1 MKKLIYSLLAAL
13 CLMSLTACGNQV
25 EKEPVMQQEAAEN
38 VGLAVAQYLVA
49 AVDTGEEENFKLQF
63 YSANGSFYSVGLGL
77 TGTEVADK
85 AVESLKSALEDTG
98 SINYA
103 DINSATSVI
112 SPERADVTVDLVGE
126 LKNAK
131 MEISIEGNKY
141 EGYKISNIATNVDY
155 TMGEKMSKAFM
166 NLLLGMGMAFAVL
179 ILISLVISFLP
190 GIDSAIS
197 GMKKKKS
204 EKNSAPAPA
213 PAPAAAP
220 AAVPEVSGSDDVI
233 PVVIAAAIAQYE
245 SENGASAGGY
255 YVRSIRRARR

>member
-1 MKKLIYSLLAAL
+1 MKKFIYSLLAAL

-197 GMKKKKS
+197 GRKKKKS
-204 EKNSAPAPA
+204 EKN
-213 PAPAAAP
+213 
-220 AAVPEVSGSDDVI
+220 
-233 PVVIAAAIAQYE
+233 
-245 SENGASAGGY
+245 
-255 YVRSIRRARR
+255 

>member
-1 MKKLIYSLLAAL
+1 
-13 CLMSLTACGNQV
+13 
-25 EKEPVMQQEAAEN
+25 
-38 VGLAVAQYLVA
+38 
-49 AVDTGEEENFKLQF
+49 
-63 YSANGSFYSVGLGL
+63 
-77 TGTEVADK
+77 
-85 AVESLKSALEDTG
+85 
-98 SINYA
+98 
-103 DINSATSVI
+103 
-112 SPERADVTVDLVGE
+112 
-126 LKNAK
+126 

-179 ILISLVISFLP
+179 ILISLVISVLP

-213 PAPAAAP
+213 SATAP